1 MAQMAQTLG
10 QLPFNSI
17 LGEIFA
23 QICGTEVASVVIG
36 FLIFYVVQTR
46 FLSHWGPTAR
56 KASKLVAK
64 TAELNEKTCD
74 NLESVPASPP
84 PTTTTPGST
93 ACNQKTR
100 KMESFFAQR
109 TQQRQDHIQN
119 FRPKEA
125 TSADIKSVSSDP
137 PKTSSFFGDRQ
148 QQRQGHIQ
156 NFRPPAQSLAR
167 HSNLGPTGPP
177 PGLEQMSEA
186 AVPDRRVPTTDGR
199 RSDRRTPAT
208 LATTIATKSS
218 VDPLIESLGCTGLN
232 GNEEALM
239 QLWTDVMS
247 VPMKDATT
255 SVAIGTHSSTT
266 MTNRRTRA
274 RPNEGKRF

>member
-17 LGEIFA
+17 LGEIF
-23 QICGTEVASVVIG
+23 CTEVASVVIG
-36 FLIFYVVQTR
+36 FLIFYVVQTG

-84 PTTTTPGST
+84 ASPPLTTTTPGST

-125 TSADIKSVSSDP
+125 TTTEIKSVSSDP
-137 PKTSSFFGDRQ
+137 PKTGSFFGDRQ

-156 NFRPPAQSLAR
+156 NFRPPVLSR

-186 AVPDRRVPTTDGR
+186 AVPDRRVPAMDGR

-239 QLWTDVMS
+239 KLWTDVMS

-255 SVAIGTHSSTT
+255 SVAMGTHSSTA